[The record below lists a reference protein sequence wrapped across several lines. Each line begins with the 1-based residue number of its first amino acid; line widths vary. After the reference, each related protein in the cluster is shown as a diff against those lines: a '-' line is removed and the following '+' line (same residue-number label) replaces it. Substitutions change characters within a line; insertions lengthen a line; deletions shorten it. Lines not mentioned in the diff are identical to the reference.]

1 MKRLIIL
8 FCVTLICVK
17 TFAPAEREIVI
28 PKVEGINPYERLW
41 TAICKVESG
50 NNPLAYNI
58 KEGAIGVAQ
67 VRQCRVDHYN
77 YLTGK
82 NYALNQMYDTLKA
95 KEVFMYFCQ
104 GRDFETIAKSW
115 NGSGKKTIEYWNKV
129 KSKLN

>member
-17 TFAPAEREIVI
+17 TFAPAYKYLPVL
-28 PKVEGINPYERLW
+28 KAEGVNPYESLW
-41 TAICKVESG
+41 LAICKVESG
-50 NNPLAYNI
+50 NNPIAYNI

-77 YLTGK
+77 DLTGK

-104 GRDFETIAKSW
+104 GRDFEAIAKSW
-115 NGSGKKTIEYWNKV
+115 NGSGKQTEVYWNKV
-129 KSKLN
+129 KAQL